1 MESILL
7 ETDRLFLKPGS
18 LEDYYKVYE
27 YDLLKLRDIN
37 GEFEFVK
44 QDPKYIK
51 EHVYPGSDNT
61 IYDWVIYLKE
71 NGYPIGNIFAE
82 MHDSTDNSN
91 EIGYNLHP
99 NYWGNAYMKEACI
112 AVLGYLFE
120 EGYDKIYCS
129 YDEGNIKSKKSIEKT
144 GFKLESI
151 KEKAWKKNGVPI
163 TQYRYV
169 MTKEMYDEL
178 YKTKKIR

>member
-7 ETDRLFLKPGS
+7 ETDRLILKPGS

-82 MHDSTDNSN
+82 MHDSDDNSN
-91 EIGYNLHP
+91 TIFLRCAI
-99 NYWGNAYMKEACI
+99 NANVY
-112 AVLGYLFE
+112 
-120 EGYDKIYCS
+120 
-129 YDEGNIKSKKSIEKT
+129 SKPR
-144 GFKLESI
+144 
-151 KEKAWKKNGVPI
+151 KKNKSS
-163 TQYRYV
+163 QRLWCKLSYRYFCTHICNCV
-169 MTKEMYDEL
+169 CNICNIFNLVCKRKNRYTY
-178 YKTKKIR
+178 IS